1 MALSVRFL
9 LSSIGYTKMSG
20 WYIFHHIQVDLFY
33 NKSEVMGLKIAICD
47 DEANVRC
54 LLKHMILERE
64 PDAAISEFEDGSQL
78 EHADVFQYD
87 ILFLDVSMSEQSGVE
102 TAQRIRQKQKEN
114 NEGIWG
120 SFPLIIFVTGYAEY
134 MPDAFSCN
142 AFGYLVKPPQKAE
155 FDACLSKAVAECV
168 KRHAQKEPQYI
179 FLKIGTASQKILIDD
194 IEYVESQKRKK
205 VIHLSGGGKA
215 GRLVWYGSMEE
226 LEQTLADGFFRIHK
240 GYLINMRYVRKYDR
254 IQVWMQGGD
263 CLLLSKYRYADFVNS
278 YLEFL
283 NQQNGSDKSI

>member
-1 MALSVRFL
+1 V
-9 LSSIGYTKMSG
+9 
-20 WYIFHHIQVDLFY
+20 
-33 NKSEVMGLKIAICD
+33 
-47 DEANVRC
+47 
-54 LLKHMILERE
+54 
-64 PDAAISEFEDGSQL
+64 
-78 EHADVFQYD
+78 
-87 ILFLDVSMSEQSGVE
+87 
-102 TAQRIRQKQKEN
+102 
-114 NEGIWG
+114 
-120 SFPLIIFVTGYAEY
+120 
-134 MPDAFSCN
+134 
-142 AFGYLVKPPQKAE
+142 
-155 FDACLSKAVAECV
+155 ECV

-278 YLEFL
+278 YLEFM
-283 NQQNGSDKSI
+283 NQQSGSDKSI